1 MASSKQVALL
11 LGLLHLLLAG
21 RPAIAAFDYGEA
33 LTKSLLYFEAQRS
46 GKLPPNQRVTWRGDS
61 ALHDGNDA
69 GVDLTGGYYDAG
81 DNVKFGL
88 PMAYSVTMLS
98 WAVVDFASRLAAKN
112 ELEHALDAVKW
123 GTDYLLKANVA
134 PDVLYVQVGDGNA
147 DHECWQR
154 PEDMTTPRTSYRV
167 DASNP
172 GSDVAAETAAALAAA
187 SIAFSRVQPD
197 YAATLLTHAKQL
209 LDFARNHRGTFS
221 NQFYHSS
228 GDEDEI
234 SWAAAWLYRATGD
247 NAYLTIMWSGNN
259 GGVRTAF
266 SWDDKF
272 VGVQALISKVI
283 YIYQL
288 FIVQGAIQNSGAWA
302 TYKYNL
308 DMFICNV
315 AQKGSNNIRKT
326 PGGLLNFLPWSDN
339 QYVTSAMFILASHAD
354 QVLGASGA
362 TLQCPQGTVT
372 SQDLINVVYSQVDYI
387 LGANPKKISYMVGFG
402 SYYPVKVHHRG
413 ASIVSIKQ
421 SPTPIDCKGG
431 FSWLNSDAPNP
442 NLIDGAIASPDESD
456 AFADSRNDY
465 QHNEPSTVVVAPI
478 VGVLA
483 RLA

>member
-21 RPAIAAFDYGEA
+21 RPATAAFNYGDA

-46 GKLPPNQRVTWRGDS
+46 GKLPPTQRVTWRGNS
-61 ALHDGNDA
+61 ALHDGKDA

-88 PMAYSVTMLS
+88 PMAFSVTMLS
-98 WAVVDFASRLAAKN
+98 WGLLDFTSRLAAKN
-112 ELEHALDAVKW
+112 ELRHALDAIKW
-123 GTDYLLKANVA
+123 GTDYLLKAHVA

-147 DHECWQR
+147 DHSCWER
-154 PEDMTTPRTSYRV
+154 PEDMTTPRTSYKV

-187 SIAFSRVQPD
+187 SIAFSRVKRD

-209 LDFARNHRGTFS
+209 FDFARNHRGTFS
-221 NQFYHSS
+221 NQFYQSS

-234 SWAAAWLYRATGD
+234 LWAAAWLYRATRD
-247 NAYLTIMWSGNN
+247 NAYLTILWRGNN
-259 GGVRTAF
+259 GGVRSTF

-272 VGVQALISKVI
+272 VGVQALISK
-283 YIYQL
+283 

-315 AQKGSNNIRKT
+315 AQKGSNNIQKT

-339 QYVTSAMFILASHAD
+339 QYVTSAMFILADHAD
-354 QVLGASGA
+354 QVLGASRA
-362 TLQCPQGTVT
+362 TLRCPGGTVT

-421 SPTPIDCKGG
+421 SPTPIGCKGG
-431 FSWLNSDAPNP
+431 FSWFNSNAPNP
-442 NLIDGAIASPDESD
+442 NVIYGAIASPDASD
-456 AFADSRNDY
+456 AFTDSRSDY